1 MQLIKD
7 ILTTVIL
14 IIISPL
20 ILLNEL
26 ILIIIFITMKA
37 KKRLAYLQARIKQ
50 WEGMKDKQGFKK
62 PGSQKK

>member
-7 ILTTVIL
+7 ILTIVIL

-20 ILLNEL
+20 IILNEL
-26 ILIIIFITMKA
+26 TIIIIFITMKA
-37 KKRLAYLQARIKQ
+37 KKKLAYLQARIKQ
-50 WEGMKDKQGFKK
+50 WEGMKNKQGFKK

>member
-7 ILTTVIL
+7 ILTIVVL
-14 IIISPL
+14 IAISPL
-20 ILLNEL
+20 IFLNEL

-50 WEGMKDKQGFKK
+50 WENMKNQQGFKK

>member
-7 ILTTVIL
+7 ILTIVIL
-14 IIISPL
+14 IAISPL
-20 ILLNEL
+20 ILINEL

-50 WEGMKDKQGFKK
+50 WENQKNKQGFKK